1 MSTCM
6 SCIRRI
12 SGNPIPSHTTSIRK
26 IFYPTNYSSI
36 CNFIVSNVV
45 NVVFHV
51 CKFHFIKLFSKPN
64 DRSKCSIIHHVHDI
78 VINTA
83 VSSLH
88 IPSLVRVFNM
98 THVNVRIWKMTYKCE
113 VTNLIYTF
121 SINFF
126 THINQCCFRCYLI
139 HFPCLRFLS
148 L

>member
-36 CNFIVSNVV
+36 CNFIIIVS

-126 THINQCCFRCYLI
+126 YSHQPMLLQYVT
-139 HFPCLRFLS
+139 
-148 L
+148 